1 MAEGLISPQLV
12 GAVMTTF
19 DKCINKALSERA
31 RNKVTFKVVEKYFN
45 KYIKT
50 RIQYRLKNYV
60 PIVFA
65 TMYGHL

>member
-31 RNKVTFKVVEKYFN
+31 RNKVTFKVVEN
-45 KYIKT
+45 IS
-50 RIQYRLKNYV
+50 INILKLEYN
-60 PIVFA
+60 
-65 TMYGHL
+65 TG